1 LLQLHQLPFAI
12 RSPIGGT
19 KEQQN
24 RSILPGN
31 RLVGLLMA
39 ELVGCLESG
48 RYLAFRDSNLLR
60 CLFCLPWISSA
71 IRLRHVRDNDQ
82 QKDNH
87 PNISGLVHFYLP
99 HRRGDIIQKSFEK
112 TGV

>member
-1 LLQLHQLPFAI
+1 LLQLHQLRFAI

-48 RYLAFRDSNLLR
+48 DLINQSN
-60 CLFCLPWISSA
+60 
-71 IRLRHVRDNDQ
+71 
-82 QKDNH
+82 
-87 PNISGLVHFYLP
+87 G
-99 HRRGDIIQKSFEK
+99 
-112 TGV
+112 